1 MGYLWFVKKLKKCC
15 FWFGTYQKRFVIHD
29 PKSLSSISVIL
40 LTDTL
45 NWQVLWSKEK
55 YLLKSLY
62 EKSENKVS
70 LE

>member
-1 MGYLWFVKKLKKCC
+1 MGYLRFVKKLKCY
-15 FWFGTYQKRFVIHD
+15 FWFATYQKWFVIHD
-29 PKSLSSISVIL
+29 PESLNLVPVIL

-62 EKSENKVS
+62 EKLENKVS
-70 LE
+70 LK